1 MKKLWAGIA
10 ILAVLLGIGIGA
22 AAVMQHIHGDLAHRL
37 EEAADLCASQWGQ
50 ANALANSARESWE
63 QHQHWIAALVDH
75 EPLEEIESLF
85 AQLSLCQS
93 CHDTEEFAA
102 VCLRIAGICN
112 MLEESH
118 SPYWWNLL

>member
-10 ILAVLLGIGIGA
+10 VLAVLLGIGIGA
-22 AAVMQHIHGDLAHRL
+22 AMVMQHVHGDLANRL
-37 EEAADLCASQWGQ
+37 EKAAGLCKTDWQGATSLAESAS
-50 ANALANSARESWE
+50 ASWT

-85 AQLSLCQS
+85 DQLSLCQS
-93 CHDTEEFAA
+93 NEDTEEFAA
-102 VCLRIAGICN
+102 VCLRIANICN